1 MNDHPCL
8 RKSKRN
14 EDPNG
19 IERNQAFCLSIEDQE
34 QNNRANRQC
43 QNPIGIAQTI
53 PFFHIH
59 VWHVFVFGHVK
70 GQHWKGGEPCISRNC
85 QDQGC

>member
-8 RKSKRN
+8 RKGKRN

-19 IERNQAFCLSIEDQE
+19 IKRNQAFCLPIKNQE
-34 QNNRANRQC
+34 QDDGTNRQG

-59 VWHVFVFGHVK
+59 VWHVFIFSHVK
-70 GQHWKGGEPCISRNC
+70 SQHWKGGETGISRNC

>member
-8 RKSKRN
+8 RKGKRN

-34 QNNRANRQC
+34 QNNRTNRQC
-43 QNPIGIAQTI
+43 QNPIGIA
-53 PFFHIH
+53 
-59 VWHVFVFGHVK
+59 
-70 GQHWKGGEPCISRNC
+70 
-85 QDQGC
+85 